1 MTGAAILGPDDYW
14 TFTQAERRQIDGW
27 FAEAAPGRIVFTVE
41 TSRRPTHLRLQT
53 WRWPTPPGHAAVDIW
68 TVPVPCADC
77 RWSDAG
83 VITTAVYIDR
93 RFVPPVVLERM
104 HP

>member
-1 MTGAAILGPDDYW
+1 VILGPDDYW

-41 TSRRPTHLRLQT
+41 TAGDQHLRLQT
-53 WRWPTPPGHAAVDIW
+53 RRWPLPPGHADTWV
-68 TVPVPCADC
+68 VPAPCDDC
-77 RWSDAG
+77 PWSDAG
-83 VITTAVYIDR
+83 IITTAVYIDR
-93 RFVPPVVLERM
+93 RFAPPVVLERM